1 MRQRTDPK
9 VSGRRRLVISL
20 LPSVSSQ
27 PLALRPAAV
36 QAYSQTD
43 VMHGGRLTEATAS
56 KQPVFEL
63 SLCGPI
69 SGTEH
74 SG

>member
-1 MRQRTDPK
+1 MRQRTDSE
-9 VSGRRRLVISL
+9 VSGRRRLVITL

-27 PLALRPAAV
+27 PLALRPTAV

-43 VMHGGRLTEATAS
+43 VIHCGRLTEATAS
-56 KQPVFEL
+56 KQLVFEL

-69 SGTEH
+69 SGTEQR
-74 SG
+74 G